1 MPGSW
6 PEPFGLVAIE
16 ALACGTPVVTRRVG
30 ALPEIIREGVDG
42 YFGDDVSE
50 MAFKL
55 DLVGDLDRAAIS
67 RSVRERFSATR
78 MTDAYEEIYRQVL
91 AGPRETEGDE
101 DVLLPA
107 STGTGAAGGDTGR
120 SASTQ
125 PRPIRPLHASTV
137 R

>member
-1 MPGSW
+1 M
-6 PEPFGLVAIE
+6 IE

-42 YFGDDVSE
+42 YFGDDITE

-55 DLVGDLDRAAIS
+55 DLVGELDRTAIS

-78 MTDAYEEIYRQVL
+78 MTDAYEEIYRTAL
-91 AGPRETEGDE
+91 AGPDENEADE
-101 DVLLPA
+101 DGLLPA
-107 STGTGAAGGDTGR
+107 SSGSTAGGDTGR
-120 SASTQ
+120 SPSTQ
-125 PRPIRPLHASTV
+125 PRPIRPLQASTV